1 MVESHRTCARILV
14 GLAFAAGCVA
24 CGDASFTTRFAS
36 DYVRDRHVVSVLGVY
51 RDGRMSSDAWGSI
64 GPMISAALGA
74 KSCSIAYAEPLVSTN
89 GTLWSAID
97 DYARANG
104 PTDDLLVQLAPAA
117 KGDLILVLTFA
128 GKVRGPVKG
137 PLAEEASAASSGGG
151 GPGGGGGAVGGG
163 GMGGRG
169 AGGPGGRASRH
180 KENTD
185 TNALD
190 LSASVFSVARGH
202 SVALVSMEY
211 SGSSADEA
219 IALFSAKLARELRG
233 TTCAGWSWDAPVDAS
248 HIRQMIDP

>member
-1 MVESHRTCARILV
+1 MVESLRTCARALL

-64 GPMISAALGA
+64 GPKISAALGA
-74 KSCSIAYAEPLVSTN
+74 KSCNIAYAEPLVSTN

-137 PLAEEASAASSGGG
+137 PLAEEAAAASSGGG
-151 GPGGGGGAVGGG
+151 GGPGGPG

-169 AGGPGGRASRH
+169 AGGPPRASGRH
-180 KENTD
+180 KENSD

-211 SGSSADEA
+211 SGTSADEA

-233 TTCAGWSWDAPVDAS
+233 TTCAGWSWDAPVDAA

>member
-1 MVESHRTCARILV
+1 MVDSHRTCARILV

-64 GPMISAALGA
+64 GPKISAALGA
-74 KSCSIAYAEPLVSTN
+74 QSCNIAYAEPLVSTN

-117 KGDLILVLTFA
+117 KGDLILVLTLA
-128 GKVRGPVKG
+128 GKVRAPLKG

-151 GPGGGGGAVGGG
+151 GPGGGGPGGG
-163 GMGGRG
+163 GGIMGGRG
-169 AGGPGGRASRH
+169 AAGPRASRH
-180 KENTD
+180 KDTD

-190 LSASVFSVARGH
+190 FSASVFSVARGH

-219 IALFSAKLARELRG
+219 ITLFSAKLARELRG
-233 TTCAGWSWDAPVDAS
+233 TTCAGWSWDAPVDAA